1 MHYLEVMRQ
10 FNYVI
15 LKFLEIYHEYS
26 DELILETH
34 VRGEPKPKI
43 EWLRGGLFLKS
54 DGKYL
59 IKHKEDG
66 TVQLLIANP
75 TRWDSGKYVVRA
87 TNRVSEAE
95 LKYHLSFKENEDE
108 LVANIEHKKKNAE
121 DLKKLRK
128 SKYIKEA
135 DWLLYGDSYVSP
147 KKSNEKQ
154 YDNRYKLKFIT
165 HLTDQIV
172 PTGSVLSLK
181 CFVEGSY
188 PQYAWFKE
196 DMPIVHGRKYFIK
209 AHKDGKVELDV
220 RNTTKDDAGQYKLIC
235 KNYAGEIETK
245 AKVTVYE
252 NPLQKVDPPRFVGA
266 MTGSIVLCTVSRQFI
281 NFYFIFN
288 INQLYRVFYSY
299 C

>member
-1 MHYLEVMRQ
+1 MK
-10 FNYVI
+10 N
-15 LKFLEIYHEYS
+15 
-26 DELILETH
+26 
-34 VRGEPKPKI
+34 
-43 EWLRGGLFLKS
+43 

-59 IKHKEDG
+59 IKHKENG

-75 TRWDSGKYVVRA
+75 TRWDSGKYAVRA

-108 LVANIEHKKKNAE
+108 LVANIEHKKKNDQ

-135 DWLLYGDSYVSP
+135 DWELYGDSYESP
-147 KKSNEKQ
+147 KKSKDKQ
-154 YDNRYKLKFIT
+154 YDSRYKLKFIT
-165 HLTDQIV
+165 KLSDQIV

-188 PQYAWFKE
+188 PQFAWFKE
-196 DMPIVHGRKYFIK
+196 DMPIVHGRKYYLK

-220 RNTTKDDAGQYKLIC
+220 RNINKDDAGVYSLIC

-266 MTGSIVLCTVSRQFI
+266 ISGGSFVYMFLSSLFSFYEIVNVTVGFFI
-281 NFYFIFN
+281 E
-288 INQLYRVFYSY
+288 LY
-299 C
+299 